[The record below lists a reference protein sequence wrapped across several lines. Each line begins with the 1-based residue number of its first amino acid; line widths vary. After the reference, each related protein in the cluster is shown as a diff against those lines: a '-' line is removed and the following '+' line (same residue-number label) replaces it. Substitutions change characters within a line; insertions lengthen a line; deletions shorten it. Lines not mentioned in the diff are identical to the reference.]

1 MPTGWFRWAGPA
13 MMLGGLLFVV
23 VFFVE
28 NNFVFWLTP
37 LALLLLVWGLVAIH
51 VQHAS
56 GSRVLQT
63 IGLLVTILGLAM
75 FFLGGVLIG
84 VIRLSAHH
92 ELIEDRVYTF
102 GISPGFH
109 LVLPI
114 GLLLFGL
121 AIMRVKVLPRWGRN
135 LLLLMG
141 AVGCL
146 GIPTAILYWSG
157 FDAVVLFLVV
167 AVTGLP
173 LLLGWMPLGYAL
185 WSSNNGKTL
194 HPEATK

>member
-1 MPTGWFRWAGPA
+1 MLTGWFRWAGPA

-23 VFFVE
+23 VFFVK
-28 NNFVFWLTP
+28 NNFVFWLAP

-51 VQHAS
+51 VLHAS
-56 GSRVLQT
+56 GSRVLQN

-84 VIRLSAHH
+84 VIRLPAHH
-92 ELIEDRVYTF
+92 ELIEDRVYTL

-121 AIMRVKVLPRWGRN
+121 AITRGNVLPRWGRT

-185 WSSNNGKTL
+185 WSRNHGKTL